1 MRRFDSYQTHFSFTQ
16 YLSGLNPDTAA
27 RHQIQ
32 DTGLD
37 ATLSIKSILLCGG
50 AEGFADGYGD
60 ALAGAGFHPGGCNA
74 LKARVTK

>member
-37 ATLSIKSILLCGG
+37 ATLSIKSVLLRCS
-50 AEGFADGYGD
+50 AQSLAD
-60 ALAGAGFHPGGCNA
+60 
-74 LKARVTK
+74 